1 MRVSYTWYD
10 HDAYVV
16 QLDDTLVGMLFK
28 TFEGYWT
35 FRPYEV
41 EDDELQAFLDASFPA
56 SYYEKLIIA
65 KREISKKLRGWC
77 G

>member
-28 TFEGYWT
+28 TFEGY
-35 FRPYEV
+35 
-41 EDDELQAFLDASFPA
+41 
-56 SYYEKLIIA
+56 
-65 KREISKKLRGWC
+65 
-77 G
+77 